1 MDYGLDIGADAIRLA
16 NGQPSSPSVASTPA
30 LVLAA
35 SSLEAT
41 PPANDTELVETADA
55 AYHVG
60 SDALAAAETED
71 AEPAS
76 LFRNGVLPPDPHGDA
91 AFAALVESVFAEQET
106 QGQAQ
111 AQSAETG
118 GRLCYTTPGTLVD
131 ADAPTDSHRET
142 VASTIE
148 TAANRRGNGNGNGD
162 GDGNEFSVSVTPIS
176 RGFAVV
182 YDQFAAD
189 NYTGLGI
196 CLGPQ
201 TTSVALAYYGVPVLA
216 FAVPRGTDW
225 IVDRAADETEHAPE
239 RVRSV
244 LETFELDPDADP
256 GPVERALATAF
267 DDLVGELGDALGVR
281 ATEADLQRGVAVPIA
296 VAGSGAVEG
305 LEFLLGGRFDAAGL
319 PLSIRGVRLADDP
332 EASATR
338 GALAAAA
345 DDVEPYEDV
354 TWGDAPKDGPSGE
367 TPESERAAPT
377 AQADDATLSFD
388 DPAPD
393 NDAVGDVADDAIDT
407 LFDRLANRDDE
418 IQGLTDD
425 LDRLEAT
432 VETVS
437 DRTADTTDLDA
448 VETELERVRERVD
461 DLEAASNDH
470 AEADT
475 VATLDSTL
483 ATLSEHVADRED
495 EIDTALETAET
506 RVDGVAGRLEE
517 QATRLDAVS
526 GRVEELST
534 RADSRID
541 DADAARDALAT
552 DLDAV
557 EEQLAETTAALET
570 DRDTLETLEAT
581 VDRLETDTATRTAL
595 DDLGARVDECRTDLD
610 DHLKRVDDL
619 DETLETTTMALDA
632 VETRTDDIAAD
643 TDRLADEFNALADRC
658 PEGDLAT
665 RSAVTAL
672 EDELESVRTTLE
684 ELEDRV
690 NAVEADSETGDAT
703 FEDRLATL
711 ADRLDA
717 IDERVADSGDRLE
730 SVAANADSVEAD
742 VTGVTGD
749 VDDIESEL
757 ATVVADVASLDD
769 DVTTLDERTTA
780 LEDSETA
787 LDDSETALDEFSR
800 ELETLSAAVESTPD
814 AATVDDLA
822 AETDRVAAD
831 IDSVRET
838 VSAVDSEQ
846 TAVEERLDDLDETLA
861 DTVSQD
867 EFAALRSELE
877 DREERASSP
886 SELGGP
892 LLAGGGGA
900 GVVAGALVALAVPGT
915 GGVGVAAAAIGAVL
929 LAAAVAV
936 AR

>member
-16 NGQPSSPSVASTPA
+16 SGQPASPSVASTPA
-30 LVLAA
+30 LVLAT
-35 SSLEAT
+35 STLEAT
-41 PPANDTELVETADA
+41 PPASNAELVETADA

-71 AEPAS
+71 DEPGS

-131 ADAPTDSHRET
+131 ADAPTDAHRET
-142 VASTIE
+142 VASTLE
-148 TAANRRGNGNGNGD
+148 TAVNRHGNGNGNENGD

-176 RGFAVV
+176 RGFAVI

-225 IVDRAADETEHAPE
+225 IVDRATDETGHAPE

-267 DDLVGELGDALGVR
+267 DDLVGELGDALGVQ

-319 PLSIRGVRLADDP
+319 SLSIRGVRLADDP
-332 EASATR
+332 KASPAR

-345 DDVEPYEDV
+345 DEVEPYEDV

-367 TPESERAAPT
+367 TSESEHAAPT

-388 DPAPD
+388 DTAPD
-393 NDAVGDVADDAIDT
+393 SDAVGDAADDAIDT

-418 IQGLTDD
+418 IQGLTAD

-432 VETVS
+432 VETVG
-437 DRTADTTDLDA
+437 DRTADATDLDA
-448 VETELERVRERVD
+448 VETELERVRERID
-461 DLEAASNDH
+461 DLE
-470 AEADT
+470 
-475 VATLDSTL
+475 
-483 ATLSEHVADRED
+483 
-495 EIDTALETAET
+495 
-506 RVDGVAGRLEE
+506 
-517 QATRLDAVS
+517 
-526 GRVEELST
+526 
-534 RADSRID
+534 
-541 DADAARDALAT
+541 
-552 DLDAV
+552 
-557 EEQLAETTAALET
+557 
-570 DRDTLETLEAT
+570 
-581 VDRLETDTATRTAL
+581 
-595 DDLGARVDECRTDLD
+595 ARVDECRTDLD
-610 DHLKRVDDL
+610 DNRERADDL
-619 DETLETTTMALDA
+619 EETLETTTTLDA

-643 TDRLADEFNALADRC
+643 TDRLADEFTALADRC

-684 ELEDRV
+684 ELEELEDRV
-690 NAVEADSETGDAT
+690 DTAEADSETADAA
-703 FEDRLATL
+703 FEDRFAALT
-711 ADRLDA
+711 DRLDA
-717 IDERVADSGDRLE
+717 IDERVIDSSDRLE
-730 SVAANADSVEAD
+730 SVAADADSVEAA
-742 VTGVTGD
+742 VTGVADD

-769 DVTTLDERTTA
+769 DVTTLDERITA

-787 LDDSETALDEFSR
+787 LDDSETALDEFNR

-877 DREERASSP
+877 DREEQASSP
-886 SELGGP
+886 SSLGGP

-900 GVVAGALVALAVPGT
+900 GVVAGALIALAVPGT
-915 GGVGVAAAAIGAVL
+915 GGVGVAAAAVGAAL

-936 AR
+936 TR

>member
-16 NGQPSSPSVASTPA
+16 SGQPASPSVASTPA
-30 LVLAA
+30 LVLATSA
-35 SSLEAT
+35 LEAT
-41 PPANDTELVETADA
+41 PPAGDAELVETADA
-55 AYHVG
+55 AYRVG
-60 SDALAAAETED
+60 SDALAAAEAED
-71 AEPAS
+71 DEPES
-76 LFRNGVLPPDPHGDA
+76 LFRNGVLPPAPHGDA

-118 GRLCYTTPGTLVD
+118 GRLYYTIPGTLVD
-131 ADAPTDSHRET
+131 AGAPTDAHRET
-142 VASTIE
+142 VASTLE
-148 TAANRRGNGNGNGD
+148 TVVNRHGD
-162 GDGNEFSVSVTPIS
+162 ENKNESESGGGDRNEDEFGVGVTPIS

-225 IVDRAADETEHAPE
+225 IVDRAADETGHTPE
-239 RVRSV
+239 RVHSV
-244 LETFELDPDADP
+244 LETFELDPDADT
-256 GPVERALATAF
+256 GPIERALAAAF
-267 DDLVGELGDALGVR
+267 DDLVGELGDALGVQ

-332 EASATR
+332 ESSPAR

-345 DDVEPYEDV
+345 DEVEPYEDV
-354 TWGDAPKDGPSGE
+354 IWDDGPKDGPSAE
-367 TPESERAAPT
+367 VPESERTAPA

-388 DPAPD
+388 DTGTDSA
-393 NDAVGDVADDAIDT
+393 AVGDAADAAIDT

-418 IQGLTDD
+418 IQGLTAD
-425 LDRLEAT
+425 LEGLETT
-432 VETVS
+432 VEI
-437 DRTADTTDLDA
+437 
-448 VETELERVRERVD
+448 ELERVRERID
-461 DLEAASNDH
+461 DLEAASDDR

-475 VATLDSTL
+475 VAALESTVES
-483 ATLSEHVADRED
+483 LSERASDRED

-526 GRVEELST
+526 GRIEELSART
-534 RADSRID
+534 DSRID
-541 DADAARDALAT
+541 DADAARDELAA
-552 DLDAV
+552 DLDAI

-570 DRDTLETLEAT
+570 DRDSLETLEAT
-581 VDRLETDTATRTAL
+581 VDRLEADTSTTAL
-595 DDLGARVDECRTDLD
+595 DDLEARVDECRTDLD
-610 DHLKRVDDL
+610 DHRERVDDL
-619 DETLETTTMALDA
+619 DETLETTTTALGA

-643 TDRLADEFNALADRC
+643 TDRLADEFTALADRC
-658 PEGDLAT
+658 PEGELAT

-672 EDELESVRTTLE
+672 EDELESVRTTFEELE

-690 NAVEADSETGDAT
+690 AAAEAASETVDAA
-703 FEDRLATL
+703 FEDRLAAL

-717 IDERVADSGDRLE
+717 IDERVTDSSDRLE
-730 SVAANADSVEAD
+730 SVAADADSVEAD
-742 VTGVTGD
+742 VTGVTDD
-749 VDDIESEL
+749 VDDIES
-757 ATVVADVASLDD
+757 D
-769 DVTTLDERTTA
+769 
-780 LEDSETA
+780 
-787 LDDSETALDEFSR
+787 
-800 ELETLSAAVESTPD
+800 LETLSAAVESTPD

-831 IDSVRET
+831 IDAVRET

-846 TAVEERLDDLDETLA
+846 TALEERLDELNTALE
-861 DTVSQD
+861 DTVSRD

-877 DREERASSP
+877 DREERAPSP
-886 SELGGP
+886 SSLGGP

-915 GGVGVAAAAIGAVL
+915 GGVGVAAAAIGVAL

-936 AR
+936 TR